1 MGTGAIYCQL
11 LDSLYPGRISLNKVN
26 WKAKLEYEFIQN
38 YKLLQSSFDKLAIHK
53 KIDVKNVWIWIG
65 WEIIKMQV
73 SR

>member
-1 MGTGAIYCQL
+1 LGTGAIYCQL

-53 KIDVKNVWIWIG
+53 KIDVKNV
-65 WEIIKMQV
+65 
-73 SR
+73 